1 MECKLAENQIGFN
14 PLNNLPPPGPDTY
27 MKLTLCAIGLACNSL
42 GLAYMMAK
50 SALNSCFSQL
60 VVSVA
65 FADITYMAMESY
77 VQLVVMEKVS
87 WKEYFKGSIS
97 G

>member
-1 MECKLAENQIGFN
+1 MRALTFCPKKLNAHWHQ
-14 PLNNLPPPGPDTY
+14 LPQ
-27 MKLTLCAIGLACNSL
+27 KFSLA
-42 GLAYMMAK
+42 LAYMMAK

-87 WKEYFKGSIS
+87 WKEYFKGIS

>member
-1 MECKLAENQIGFN
+1 MECKLAENQIDFN
-14 PLNNLPPPGPDTY
+14 PLNNLPPSGPDTY
-27 MKLTLCAIGLACNSL
+27 MKLTLCVIGLVCNSL
-42 GLAYMMAK
+42 GLTYMMAK

-87 WKEYFKGSIS
+87 CKEILHIMWWY
-97 G
+97 